1 MTSHN
6 TELKSNPNIPSE
18 EEFSKRMRE
27 AYGMLGSCSS
37 IEDISAP
44 AGPLSHI
51 FKDTI
56 EAMLKAEMT
65 QHLGYEHNDARA
77 KKTSNARNG
86 SYKKKIKT
94 ENGIVQVAVPRDR
107 EGEFIPK
114 VLPINKTK
122 TTKLEKNII
131 SMYARGMSTTD
142 ISEHISDIYFDL
154 DEEVSAT
161 FVSQVTAKVLPL
173 AKEWQARA
181 LDKMYPVIFFDA
193 IHYKVREDGKVVSKA
208 VYIALG
214 INIEGVREV
223 LGFYIGEAESSKFWM
238 QVFTDLQNRGV
249 DDILIACFDG
259 LKGMPDAIAT
269 IYPKTEVQLCIVHQ
283 IRNSIKY
290 VGSLNQK
297 EFAKDLKTIYKAT
310 SEEIGREALRE
321 LDKKWGEKYPIVIR
335 SWENNWDNLSNFF
348 QYSAPIRKMIY
359 TTNIIEGFNRQL
371 RKVTKTKGL
380 FPNND
385 SLRKILYLATIQ
397 ASKKWLMPR
406 QGWAEM
412 IGQLAI
418 HFEGRV
424 PISL

>member
-1 MTSHN
+1 MT
-6 TELKSNPNIPSE
+6 KQNPALPTE
-18 EEFSKRMRE
+18 EEFSKRMKE
-27 AYGMLGSCSS
+27 AYAMLGSCTS
-37 IEDISAP
+37 IEDVSAP
-44 AGPLSHI
+44 NGPLSHI

-56 EAMLKAEMT
+56 ESMLKAEMT
-65 QHLGYEHNDARA
+65 QHLGYEHNDARS
-77 KKTSNARNG
+77 KKTTNARNG
-86 SYKKKIKT
+86 NYTKKVKT
-94 ENGIVQVAVPRDR
+94 DNGVVPIEVPRDR
-107 EGEFIPK
+107 DGEFSPK
-114 VLPINKTK
+114 VLPVNKTK

-161 FVSQVTAKVLPL
+161 FVSQVTAKILPL

-181 LDKMYPVIFFDA
+181 LEKVYPVVFFDA

-208 VYIALG
+208 VYIALA
-214 INIEGVREV
+214 INLEGKREV
-223 LGFYIGEAESSKFWM
+223 LGFYIGNAESSKFWM

-249 DDILIACFDG
+249 DDILIGCFDG
-259 LKGMPDAIAT
+259 LKGMPDAIAS
-269 IYPKTEVQLCIVHQ
+269 IFPKTEIQLCIVHQ

-297 EFAKDLKTIYKAT
+297 EFAGDLKSVYKAT
-310 SEEIGREALRE
+310 SEDMGKEALRA

-335 SWENNWDNLSNFF
+335 SWENNWDNLASFF
-348 QYSAPIRKMIY
+348 QYSEPIRKMIY

-385 SLRKILYLATIQ
+385 SLTKILYLATTQ
-397 ASKKWLMPR
+397 ASKKWTMPR

-424 PISL
+424 PIEL